1 LSFLAPE
8 GTGEGNET
16 EDRRLRLMPEGTVA
30 ADICVVGGAGHVGL
44 PLSIVMGSRGYHVV
58 LYDVNQKSLDTIASG
73 KMPFIEHGA
82 EPLLREVLDK
92 GALSFST
99 RPEVVRDVETVV
111 IIIGTPVDEFMNPS
125 LKAVKRCIDELLPY
139 LRDDQLMVLRS
150 TVYPGVT
157 ESIAE
162 YLLSKGKKIRV
173 SFCPERIVQG
183 HAVEELQTLPQI
195 VSGTTPEAEERAAK
209 LFAPISSEIVR
220 LAPVEAEL
228 VKLFNNAY
236 RYIQFAV
243 ANQFYLI
250 AHAAGV
256 DYYRVLDGMRRNYPR
271 GEMPGAGLAAGPC
284 LFKDT
289 MQLAAFY
296 RNQFSLGFA
305 AMLVNEG
312 MPQFIVDLIAAQHRL
327 QEITV
332 GLLGM
337 AFKANIDYSRSSLS
351 YKLKKLLALKARRVL
366 TTDPYV
372 QGDPDLVPLE
382 RVLAES
388 DVLVLCAPHDVYR
401 ELDLGDRPV
410 FDIWNFWGHQAEAAE
425 FAGAAHHLNP
435 GPSQQ

>member
-1 LSFLAPE
+1 
-8 GTGEGNET
+8 
-16 EDRRLRLMPEGTVA
+16 MPKGGA
-30 ADICVVGGAGHVGL
+30 AEICVVGGAGHVGL
-44 PLSIVMGSRGYHVV
+44 PLSIVLGSHERRVV

-82 EPLLREVLDK
+82 EPLLEKVLAA
-92 GALSFST
+92 GTLSFST
-99 RPEVVRDVETVV
+99 KPDVVAGVDIVM

-125 LKAVKRCIDELLPY
+125 LKAVKRCIDELLPF

-162 YLLSKGKKIRV
+162 YLASKGKKTKV
-173 SFCPERIVQG
+173 AFCPERIVQG
-183 HAVEELQTLPQI
+183 YAIEELQTLPQI
-195 VSGTTPEAEERAAK
+195 VSGTTQEAEDQAAE
-209 LFAPISSEIVR
+209 LFSAISPEIVR
-220 LAPVEAEL
+220 LKPVEAEL

-236 RYIQFAV
+236 RYIKFAV

-250 AHAAGV
+250 ANAAGV

-271 GEMPGAGLAAGPC
+271 GEMPGAGFAAGPC

-289 MQLAAFY
+289 MQLASFY

-312 MPQFIVDLIAAQHRL
+312 MPQFIVDQIAAKHRL
-327 QEITV
+327 QDITV

-337 AFKANIDYSRSSLS
+337 AFKADIDDPRSSLS
-351 YKLKKLLALKARRVL
+351 YKLKKLLGMKARRVL

-372 QGDPDLVPLE
+372 KGDKDLVPLE
-382 RVLAES
+382 TVLVES
-388 DVLVLCAPHDVYR
+388 DVLVLCTPHGVYKK
-401 ELDLGDRPV
+401 LDLTGKPV
-410 FDIWNFWGHQAEAAE
+410 FDIWDFWPPVETPEMSVAAK
-425 FAGAAHHLNP
+425 
-435 GPSQQ
+435 

>member
-1 LSFLAPE
+1 
-8 GTGEGNET
+8 
-16 EDRRLRLMPEGTVA
+16 MPAGVGS

-44 PLSIVMGSRGYHVV
+44 PLSIVLGSRGYRVV
-58 LYDVNQKSLDTIASG
+58 LYDVNQQSLDTIASG
-73 KMPFIEHGA
+73 KMPFVEHGA
-82 EPLLREVLDK
+82 EPLLEQVLAA

-99 RPEVVRDVETVV
+99 SPAVVRDVDTVV

-125 LKAVKRCIDELLPY
+125 LKAVKRCMDELMPY

-162 YLLSKGKKIRV
+162 YLAAKGKKTRIC
-173 SFCPERIVQG
+173 FCPERIVQG
-183 HAVEELQTLPQI
+183 HAIEELQTLPQI
-195 VSGTTPEAEERAAK
+195 VSGTTPEAEDRAAE
-209 LFAPISSEIVR
+209 LFSKISPEIVR
-220 LAPVEAEL
+220 LKPVEAEL

-250 AHAAGV
+250 ANTAGV

-271 GEMPGAGLAAGPC
+271 GEMPGAGFAAGPC

-312 MPQFIVDLIAAQHRL
+312 MPQFIVDQIAAKHRL

-337 AFKANIDYSRSSLS
+337 AFKANIDDPRSSLS
-351 YKLKKLLALKARRVL
+351 YKLKKLLAMKAGRVL
-366 TTDPYV
+366 TTDPFV
-372 QGDPDLVPLE
+372 KGDRDLVPLE
-382 RVLAES
+382 TVLAES
-388 DVLVLCAPHDVYR
+388 DVLVLCAPHKVYKD
-401 ELDLGDRPV
+401 LDLGDRPV
-410 FDIWNFWGHQAEAAE
+410 FDIWNFWDKADVPEELSAAVKK
-425 FAGAAHHLNP
+425 F
-435 GPSQQ
+435 

>member
-1 LSFLAPE
+1 
-8 GTGEGNET
+8 
-16 EDRRLRLMPEGTVA
+16 MPQGGA
-30 ADICVVGGAGHVGL
+30 AEICVVGGAGHVGL
-44 PLSIVMGSRGYHVV
+44 PLSIVLGSRGRRVA
-58 LYDVNQKSLDTIASG
+58 LYDVNQKALDTIACG

-82 EPLLREVLDK
+82 EPLLAEVLAK

-99 RPEVVRDVETVV
+99 TPDVVAGVDIVV

-157 ESIAE
+157 ESIAD
-162 YLLSKGKKIRV
+162 YLTSKGKKTKV
-173 SFCPERIVQG
+173 CFCPERIVQG
-183 HAVEELQTLPQI
+183 HAIKELQTLPQI
-195 VSGTTPEAEERAAK
+195 VSGTTQEAEDEAAE
-209 LFAPISSEIVR
+209 LFSAISPEIVR
-220 LAPVEAEL
+220 LKPVEAEL

-250 AHAAGV
+250 ANAAGV

-271 GEMPGAGLAAGPC
+271 GEMPGAGFAAGPC

-289 MQLAAFY
+289 MQLASFY

-312 MPQFIVDLIAAQHRL
+312 MPQFIVDQIAATHRL
-327 QEITV
+327 QDITV

-337 AFKANIDYSRSSLS
+337 AFKANIDDPCSSLS
-351 YKLKKLLALKARRVL
+351 YKLKKLLGMKAGRVL

-372 QGDPDLVPLE
+372 QGDRDLVPLE
-382 RVLAES
+382 TVLAES
-388 DVLVLCAPHDVYR
+388 DVLVLCTPHTVYR
-401 ELDLGDRPV
+401 ELDLSGRAV
-410 FDIWNFWGHQAEAAE
+410 FDIWDFWQRTAAPTE
-425 FAGAAHHLNP
+425 LSTVA
-435 GPSQQ
+435 Q

>member
-1 LSFLAPE
+1 
-8 GTGEGNET
+8 
-16 EDRRLRLMPEGTVA
+16 MPQGGVTP
-30 ADICVVGGAGHVGL
+30 DICVVGGAGHVGL
-44 PLSIVMGSRGYHVV
+44 PLSIVFGARGHHVV
-58 LYDVNQKSLDTIASG
+58 LYDVNQKALDTIASG

-82 EPLLREVLDK
+82 EPLLAEVLAK

-99 RPEVVRDVETVV
+99 SPEVVRDVGIVV

-125 LKAVKRCIDELLPY
+125 LKAVKRCIDGLLPF

-157 ESIAE
+157 ESIGE
-162 YLLSKGKKIRV
+162 YLASKGKKTRLC
-173 SFCPERIVQG
+173 FCPERIVQG
-183 HAVEELQTLPQI
+183 HAIEELQTLPQI
-195 VSGTTPEAEERAAK
+195 VSGTTPEAEEAAAK
-209 LFAPISSEIVR
+209 LFSAISPEIVR

-250 AHAAGV
+250 ANAAGV
-256 DYYRVLDGMRRNYPR
+256 DYYKVLDGMRRNYPR

-312 MPQFIVDLIAAQHRL
+312 MPQFIVDQIAARHRL
-327 QEITV
+327 QDITV

-337 AFKANIDYSRSSLS
+337 AFKANIDDPRSSLS
-351 YKLKKLLALKARRVL
+351 YKLKKLLAMKAGRVL

-372 QGDPDLVPLE
+372 KGDRDLVALE
-382 RVLAES
+382 TVLAES
-388 DVLVLCAPHDVYR
+388 DVLVLCTPHKVYK
-401 ELDLGDRPV
+401 ELDLRGRPV
-410 FDIWNFWGHQAEAAE
+410 FDIWNFWDTANAPSELKVAARE
-425 FAGAAHHLNP
+425 
-435 GPSQQ
+435 S